1 MGVTPSVALAYAAVA
16 AGFFAVGKLGTST
29 DTIAHPEM
37 HAAPAE

>member
-1 MGVTPSVALAYAAVA
+1 VA